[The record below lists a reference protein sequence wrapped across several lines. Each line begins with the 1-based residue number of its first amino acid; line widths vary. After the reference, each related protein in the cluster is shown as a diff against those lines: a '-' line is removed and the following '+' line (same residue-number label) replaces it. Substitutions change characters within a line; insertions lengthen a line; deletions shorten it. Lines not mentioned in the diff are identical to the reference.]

1 MTSNTVIDFGQ
12 FKNTVARV
20 VEAGGS
26 VTSEYERLT
35 ARLAAYYN
43 AGYSAQEQLTEAVL
57 GDAAP
62 ERLGELRALAM
73 AELTGA
79 VNKASVNKEVAAALT
94 PAMRSEYAKTAE
106 ANYATMAEKFN
117 AIAKTFTAAA
127 KTIDPET
134 PAEALIHASE
144 AKRRA
149 WTNAGVAAI
158 ELTEALPLLMDA
170 ARLAGKTLP
179 NNDAALGLVVDT
191 GTLHRRRV
199 WEAWET
205 TEGRCGR
212 WSALHTLGAP
222 IQATPL
228 EEFTLY
234 REPRPI
240 ETQYVRGSSGGH
252 RPVQVDPEDVDHEE
266 GLTAEAL
273 ENKVSRW

>member
-1 MTSNTVIDFGQ
+1 MFSNNALSLGQ
-12 FKNTVARV
+12 FTAAVTQMVA
-20 VEAGGS
+20 AGGS
-26 VTSEYERLT
+26 VTSEYERLSD
-35 ARLAAYYN
+35 RLHEYHDN
-43 AGYSAQEQLTEAVL
+43 EYSAQRQLIEAL
-57 GDAAP
+57 KGDTP
-62 ERLGELRALAM
+62 VERVGELRALAM

-79 VNKASVNKEVAAALT
+79 VNLASINQGVTAALA
-94 PAMRSEYAKTAE
+94 PVIRAEYAKTAA
-106 ANYATMAEKFN
+106 ANYATMADKFN

-149 WTNAGVAAI
+149 WTNAGVAAM